1 MTTIDRPGLTVVRG
15 INARGDLVG
24 RYVDASAGNKERGYV
39 FWRGFVPSHADG
51 RMLRFC
57 SSQPRVFRNQT
68 SVGPR

>member
-39 FWRGFVPSHADG
+39 FWRGFVPSHAD
-51 RMLRFC
+51 
-57 SSQPRVFRNQT
+57 
-68 SVGPR
+68 